1 MSVMEPLV
9 GDISLDPLQEILCM
23 AQELRIDIYIY
34 LCIHIDVK
42 SLAVM

>member
-34 LCIHIDVK
+34 IF
-42 SLAVM
+42 MYTY